1 MDKLTWVHILDMRMI
16 QECNIILK
24 YKYTRKRIK
33 K

>member
-16 QECNIILK
+16 AECYPIRKI
-24 YKYTRKRIK
+24 TRKRIK